1 MTATD
6 MDRLL
11 EDFVEGSA
19 EEIARYPM
27 YLTLNLSRVLAYREE
42 GLVLSKKEGGEWA
55 LDRLPA
61 VCRPLIRD
69 ALREYTE
76 SAEIVYDEALARAYA
91 EYILRRIEGKE
102 RTQKDAARKGAEPW
116 KRNG

>member
-1 MTATD
+1 M
-6 MDRLL
+6 
-11 EDFVEGSA
+11 
-19 EEIARYPM
+19 
-27 YLTLNLSRVLAYREE
+27 
-42 GLVLSKKEGGEWA
+42 
-55 LDRLPA
+55 DRLPA
-61 VCRPLIRD
+61 VYRPLIRD

-91 EYILRRIEGKE
+91 EYVLRRIEGKE